1 MKLKA
6 GKIRFELQEVPFIDH
21 MLTADGLAPSAE
33 KIKAILEMPTPT
45 DVQSL
50 QRFLGIVNCL
60 SKFVP
65 KLSDH
70 TELLRTL
77 TLKDDDWKWLPEHE
91 KAFEN
96 MKSLLTSR
104 SVLCYY
110 DVHLP
115 VVLQCDA
122 SATGLGAVLTSYVQF
137 RSTNN

>member
-1 MKLKA
+1 M
-6 GKIRFELQEVPFIDH
+6 
-21 MLTADGLAPSAE
+21 
-33 KIKAILEMPTPT
+33 
-45 DVQSL
+45 
-50 QRFLGIVNCL
+50 VNYA

-77 TLKDDDWKWLPEHE
+77 TIKGADWKWLPEHE

-96 MKSLLTSR
+96 LKSLLTSPP
-104 SVLCYY
+104 VLRYY

-122 SATGLGAVLTSYVQF
+122 SDTGLDAVLLQEGLPVMYSY
-137 RSTNN
+137 RALTATERNHALIAN